1 MSDRVQALAAT
12 VVART
17 AAIAAI
23 PAPTGSEVARAARVT
38 QWWHD
43 DDWGAVHTDATGNV
57 WAAVGPGETDPGGVG
72 AIVLA
77 AHLDTV
83 FPADLPHTVIERDGR
98 LIGPSVGDDAVALAA
113 LSAIGALIAG
123 TTKRPVWLL
132 ATVGEEG
139 LGNLRGVS
147 AALDSL
153 SSPVA
158 ALLALEGN
166 YLGRVSATGVGSL
179 RWRVSVSGPGGHAW
193 EAADVPS
200 AIHVAAAVV
209 GALAR
214 LEVVGARTVVN
225 IGRIG
230 GGEAINARAR
240 DCWFELD
247 VRADDAEALHTL
259 ESEARALIETN
270 TPDAVDVEI
279 DELGRRPAGAL
290 DPNHA
295 LVRAAVAA
303 LEASGIALEFVATST
318 DANAAHARGIPAIAI
333 GITTGGGEHTPNEWI
348 DLAPIANGLSVAAST
363 VQRFDEEAR

>member
-17 AAIAAI
+17 AEIATI
-23 PAPTGSEVARAARVT
+23 PAPTGSEVTRAARVT

-57 WAAVGPGETDPGGVG
+57 WAAVRPGETAAGGVG

-113 LSAIGALIAG
+113 LSAIGALVAG
-123 TTKRPVWLL
+123 STRRPVWLL

-139 LGNLRGVS
+139 LGNLHGVT
-147 AALDSL
+147 AALDSF

-209 GALAR
+209 AALAH
-214 LEVVGARTVVN
+214 LEVAGARTVNV
-225 IGRIG
+225 GRIG

-247 VRADDAEALHTL
+247 VRADDAEALRTL
-259 ESEARALIETN
+259 ESEASALVETN
-270 TPDAVDVEI
+270 TPHVVDVEI

-303 LEASGIALEFVATST
+303 LEASGIAPEFVATST

-348 DLAPIANGLSVAAST
+348 DLAPIGDGLSVAAST
-363 VQRFDEEAR
+363 VQRFDQEAR